1 MEGTFYV
8 AGGTLNVTGNGGNDV
23 LGSQYISD
31 KLTVNGNGNFAVNW
45 DPNLVGKTRQLGL
58 VE

>member
-1 MEGTFYV
+1 MFANGVRFSVTTDGQFQV
-8 AGGTLNVTGNGGNDV
+8 GAAIAGHT
-23 LGSQYISD
+23 SE